1 MNQNA
6 RRFVP
11 IARRR
16 GSRGFA
22 AIVTGL
28 AGFVVLAVG
37 LFVLPASGVDQVVG
51 QWLTLVAVAFGV
63 AHVIAV
69 VGLLRTRRWGAHLV
83 GYLAAIGIGVAAFGI
98 LATITG
104 LDPFSATSPL
114 PSTAARA
121 QGVGLLVWMIGLW
134 LVAARYAFRGFP
146 AQPEAL
152 VGRSAVLG
160 ATV

>member
-1 MNQNA
+1 MNHNA

-22 AIVTGL
+22 AIVTAL

-37 LFVLPASGVDQVVG
+37 LFVLPATGLDQAVG
-51 QWLTLVAVAFGV
+51 SWLTVLAVAFGV
-63 AHVIAV
+63 GHFIAV

-83 GYLAAIGIGVAAFGI
+83 GYLAAIGIGVAAFGL

-121 QGVGLLVWMIGLW
+121 QGIGLLVWMIGLW
-134 LVAARYAFRGFP
+134 VVAVRYALRGFP
-146 AQPEAL
+146 PQPEVL
-152 VGRSAVLG
+152 VGRSAVVG
-160 ATV
+160 AAA